1 MRIYFF
7 MFWPFLYFSFNG
19 ILIKKKTSYREKK
32 KTREENR
39 KQARGTDIDKQLPIF
54 VLSLKTLFTLKI
66 INEQKKEEE
75 INIYLSPL

>member
-1 MRIYFF
+1 

-19 ILIKKKTSYREKK
+19 ILIKKKLLIERKK

-66 INEQKKEEE
+66 INEQKKKKKL
-75 INIYLSPL
+75 IFI